1 MSRLKPC
8 AHACRHRASLRSPR
22 SLRDARWT
30 LSVARCPLHTARRT
44 LNNARC
50 PLLHANN
57 RRARLAGPK
66 RRIWNNYV
74 QKQGQYKLP
83 LKALKSPTGH
93 ALPT

>member
-1 MSRLKPC
+1 M
-8 AHACRHRASLRSPR
+8 H
-22 SLRDARWT
+22 
-30 LSVARCPLHTARRT
+30 V
-44 LNNARC
+44 ARC